1 MPGTEPSGA
10 RIACAFLLG
19 CVLFGF
25 PMIAVFNVAD
35 RVAGIPVLFAY
46 LFAAWAAL
54 ILIVALVLES
64 RA

>member
-1 MPGTEPSGA
+1 MPGTDPSEA

-25 PMIAVFNVAD
+25 PMIAVFNVGG
-35 RVAGIPVLFAY
+35 RVFGIPVLFAY

-54 ILIVALVLES
+54 IALVALVLET
-64 RA
+64 RG